1 MLVTK
6 GYQGSREKK
15 TGSNLSVG
23 GKRIHSEKMQ
33 NNTGEKRKKNKE
45 KKALKLLCEAWMTQ
59 MVNNNNTYIN
69 KIDAN
74 FAKNK
79 SEF

>member
-45 KKALKLLCEAWMTQ
+45 KKH
-59 MVNNNNTYIN
+59 
-69 KIDAN
+69 
-74 FAKNK
+74 
-79 SEF
+79 